1 MRKTVPK
8 NSIFIIIKFN
18 SKDKVR
24 EMLDDPEYQKAFSKI
39 MNLSVVKDGR
49 TEYFKAL

>member
-18 SKDKVR
+18 SKDKVI
-24 EMLDDPEYQKAFSKI
+24 EMLQDPEYQEAYSKI
-39 MNLSVVKDGR
+39 ANLSVIKDGR